1 MFKDIQKKL
10 LLQYPLLWNTKFVPM
25 VTIGILMHIIFFGLG
40 YIDGTI
46 DFSNRNNI
54 DIISFSIMIGILSVI
69 IIVILW
75 LVAYF
80 KNNALK
86 SFYSKSKNSLF
97 FEWMQVFVICIL
109 LISFYIP
116 FSIGK
121 QLHQRNYYSLEE
133 TAKRCKTIS
142 TADMFIDGS
151 FGNTEIDSLASGLID
166 SLGNKII
173 NNQIPETYENPQYP
187 VETVA
192 AVSEY
197 IYKNHIIFNEKKYDQ
212 FSILNRNTFGFSVIS
227 REQDSLNK
235 IQVNTWLHNNNEGE
249 IKKLMADYMSLIRE
263 HNLATNLN
271 ANKWFEIT
279 YKAPDFKE
287 FLYIQPYLK
296 EYETENSYQYN
307 DYETAV
313 AVPYGEK
320 KYSKYF
326 VQQDILKDKYDIVA
340 DAHTDP
346 FIEIEMIISFLYGAF
361 GLSILIFS
369 FRVSSGKSWLIA
381 VVVTGV
387 INIIYGIFTAI
398 FSSGTFYFYL
408 ILATILGILFYF
420 LLIFFNKKSLQ
431 LSRIALNLV
440 LWSFTA
446 IIPIVY
452 FLTLEA
458 NKPDY
463 YYNRNF
469 DTNVESPF
477 YIWLNEH
484 ILEMFS
490 LNFILSILFLFIL
503 SKIIR
508 NWKGIAEN

>member
-25 VTIGILMHIIFFGLG
+25 ITIGILLHIIFFGLG

-46 DFSNRNNI
+46 DFSNKNNI
-54 DIISFSIMIGILSVI
+54 DIISFSIMIGILSII

-97 FEWMQVFVICIL
+97 FEWMQVFVVCVL

-121 QLHQRNYYSLEE
+121 QLHQRSYYSLEE

-142 TADMFIDGS
+142 TADIFIDGS
-151 FGNTEIDSLASGLID
+151 FGETEIDSLASGLID
-166 SLGNKII
+166 SLGNKIVQTSTI
-173 NNQIPETYENPQYP
+173 YTNEQDIEANR
-187 VETVA
+187 VDSVVA
-192 AVSEY
+192 LHYKDY
-197 IYKNHIIFNEKKYDQ
+197 IMFNKKKYDQ
-212 FSILNRNTFGFSVIS
+212 FSLLNRNTFGFSVIS

-235 IQVNTWLHNNNEGE
+235 IQVNTWLHNNNEEE
-249 IKKLMADYMSLIRE
+249 IKKLMADYISLIRE
-263 HNLATNLN
+263 HNLSTNLN
-271 ANKWFEIT
+271 TTKWFEIT

-287 FLYIQPYLK
+287 FLYIQPYLN
-296 EYETENSYQYN
+296 EYETENSYRYN
-307 DYETAV
+307 NYETAI
-313 AVPYGEK
+313 AVPDGEK
-320 KYSKYF
+320 KYSKYY

-340 DAHTDP
+340 DAHTEV
-346 FIEIEMIISFLYGAF
+346 FIEFEMILSFLYGAF

-369 FRVSSGKSWLIA
+369 FRVTSGKSWLIA

-387 INIIYGIFTAI
+387 INVIYGIFTAI

-408 ILATILGILFYF
+408 ILATILGVLFYF
-420 LLIFFNKKSLQ
+420 FLIFFNKKSLQ
-431 LSRIALNLV
+431 LSRIALNLI
-440 LWSFTA
+440 LWSFSA
-446 IIPIVY
+446 IIPIIY
-452 FLTLEA
+452 FLTMDA
-458 NKPDY
+458 NKPNY
-463 YYNRNF
+463 YRF
-469 DTNVESPF
+469 DQYQYYESPF
-477 YIWLNEH
+477 YEWLKAH
-484 ILEMFS
+484 VVEMVS
-490 LNFILSILFLFIL
+490 LNFILSIFFLFIL
-503 SKIIR
+503 SKVIR

>member
-1 MFKDIQKKL
+1 MFKNIQKKL
-10 LLQYPLLWNTKFVPM
+10 LLKYPLLWNTKFVPM
-25 VTIGILMHIIFFGLG
+25 AIIGILIHLIFFGLG
-40 YIDGTI
+40 YADGTI
-46 DFSNRNNI
+46 DFSNKTKF
-54 DIISFSIMIGILSVI
+54 DIEAISILFGIILII

-75 LVAYF
+75 LVNYF

-97 FEWMQVFVICIL
+97 YEWLQVFIICLL
-109 LISFYIP
+109 LITFYIP

-121 QLHQRNYYSLEE
+121 QLHQRTYYSLEE
-133 TAKRCKTIS
+133 TTKRCETIS
-142 TADMFIDGS
+142 LADIFIDGG
-151 FGNTEIDSLASGLID
+151 FAQTELDSILKTELSQEDYNLIKNQETEFYRD
-166 SLGNKII
+166 TNYHYFNKD
-173 NNQIPETYENPQYP
+173 
-187 VETVA
+187 
-192 AVSEY
+192 
-197 IYKNHIIFNEKKYDQ
+197 HIVFKGKKYDQ
-212 FSILNRNTFGFSVIS
+212 FSLLNRNTFEFRVIS
-227 REQDSLNK
+227 KEQDSLNK
-235 IQVNTWLHNNNEGE
+235 IKVQNWLFQDNKNEVKNLMTNYLKL
-249 IKKLMADYMSLIRE
+249 IKE
-263 HNLATNLN
+263 HDLATNLTQE
-271 ANKWFEIT
+271 KWLEIT
-279 YKAPDFKE
+279 YKAPKFEE
-287 FLYIQPYLK
+287 FLYIQPYIK
-296 EYETENSYQYN
+296 EYEAENSYRYN
-307 DYETAV
+307 DYEAAV
-313 AVPYGEK
+313 AVSAYEN

-326 VQQDILKDKYDIVA
+326 VQQDVLKSKYDTVS
-340 DAHTDP
+340 DAHTDD
-346 FIEIEMIISFLYGAF
+346 FIKIEMILSFLYGALGF
-361 GLSILIFS
+361 SILIFS
-369 FRVSSGKSWLIA
+369 FRVTSGKSWLIA
-381 VVVTGV
+381 VVTAGI
-387 INIIYGIFTAI
+387 INMIYGIVTAVTN
-398 FSSGTFYFYL
+398 SSLLYFYL
-408 ILATILGILFYF
+408 ILFTILGILVYF

-490 LNFILSILFLFIL
+490 LNFILSIFFLFIL